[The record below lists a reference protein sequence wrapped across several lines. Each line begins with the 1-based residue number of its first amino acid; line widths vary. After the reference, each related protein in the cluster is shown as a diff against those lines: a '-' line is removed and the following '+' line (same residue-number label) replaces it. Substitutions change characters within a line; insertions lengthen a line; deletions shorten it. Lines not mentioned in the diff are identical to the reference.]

1 MTEADRLLAEFP
13 DFIREH
19 IFRLGWKELRPVQ
32 LAAARVL
39 FESEDNLLL
48 SSATA
53 SGKTEAAFFPI
64 LSELVKHPSSAPS
77 VWVLYIAPLKSLIN
91 DQFLRMEELLAASH
105 IPVFHWHGDVPS
117 SQKEKFLREPGGILQ
132 ITPESLESMLINRWH
147 DIPRIFGDLRYIV
160 IDELHALIGSARGAQ
175 VLCQLF
181 RLGER
186 IGHRPRRVGLSA
198 TLGDLETAAAWLGAG
213 SGRQTAAPTLSETG
227 QSFRLGMEHFYIGD
241 TRRNQTSAPSEEHA
255 MDDSSLPDAGCEFLY
270 RMVTPCSSLVF
281 SNSREETEQVTA
293 ALRRTARER
302 GEEDIFFI
310 HHGSLSKCLREE
322 AELRLK
328 DESRRTVVAATVT
341 MELGID
347 IGRLERV
354 VQIDAPLSVSGF
366 LQRLGRSGRRG
377 SPPEMCMLFREE
389 TPPSNASLPESLP
402 WGLLRGIAIVELY
415 RRERFIEPPT
425 LRRMPLSL
433 AFQQTLSLLMAEGEL
448 APQALA
454 GKLLSLPPFAALSPE
469 DYRELLISMVENEYI
484 ALTEEGGCIVGLE
497 GERLTGSFRFYAV
510 FAENEDFTVR
520 AGSEEIGSVSA
531 APPVGDC
538 LALAGRVW
546 EVEEL
551 DTSRRLIYVRAAKG
565 EKSISWSGSMGEI
578 HTRVLDGMRTVLFED
593 TVYPYLGEN
602 AKHRLALARNTARA
616 SGMQSSPLL
625 SIGSDRFVLFPWLG
639 TRGFHAT
646 RRTLRHYAHDLGI
659 GEIRG
664 EGCYYITFRGGR
676 ETPERLLARLSALLS
691 KSPPKPSELV
701 GEEESPCFDRYDK
714 YIPAPL
720 LRRAYAEDRLAL
732 DEVMHRFLKG
742 R

>member
-1 MTEADRLLAEFP
+1 MTEADRLFAEFP
-13 DFIREH
+13 NFIREH
-19 IFRLGWKELRPVQ
+19 IFRLGWTELRPVQ

-39 FESEDNLLL
+39 FDSEDNLLL

-64 LSELVKHPSSAPS
+64 LSELLKQPPSAPS
-77 VWVLYIAPLKSLIN
+77 VTVLYIAPLKSLIN
-91 DQFLRMEELLAASH
+91 DQFFRMQELLDGGH
-105 IPVFHWHGDVPS
+105 VPVFHWHGDVPS
-117 SQKEKFLREPGGILQ
+117 SQKERFLREPGGVLQ
-132 ITPESLESMLINRWH
+132 ITPESLESMLVNRWR
-147 DIPRIFGDLRYIV
+147 DIPRLFGDLRYIV
-160 IDELHALIGSARGAQ
+160 IDELHALIGSARGEQ
-175 VLCQLF
+175 VLCQLS
-181 RLGER
+181 RLGAR
-186 IGHRPRRVGLSA
+186 IGHHPRRVGLSA
-198 TLGDLETAAAWLGAG
+198 TLGDLATAAAWLGAG
-213 SGRQTAAPTLSETG
+213 SGRQTAAPGFSETG

-241 TRRNQTSAPSEEHA
+241 TSDKREDARAAGPVADDGTPS
-255 MDDSSLPDAGCEFLY
+255 DAGYELLY
-270 RMVTPCSSLVF
+270 RMVTPCRSLIF

-293 ALRRTARER
+293 ALRRVARER

-310 HHGSLSKCLREE
+310 HHGSLSTSLREE
-322 AELRLK
+322 AERRLK
-328 DESRRTVVAATVT
+328 EEDRRTVVAATVT

-354 VQIDAPLSVSGF
+354 VQMGAPLSVAGF

-377 SPPEMCMLFREE
+377 SPPEMCMLFREA
-389 TPPSNASLPESLP
+389 PPPANASLPESLP

-454 GKLLSLPPFAALSPE
+454 ERLLSLPPFAALLPE
-469 DYRELLISMVENEYI
+469 DYRELLVSMVENEYV

-510 FAENEDFTVR
+510 FAESEEFTVR

-565 EKSISWSGSMGEI
+565 EKAISWSGNTGEI
-578 HTRVLDGMRTVLFED
+578 HTRILEGMHTVLFED

-602 AKHRLALARNTARA
+602 AKHRLALARKTARA
-616 SGMQSSPLL
+616 SGMQASPLL
-625 SIGSDRFVLFPWLG
+625 SLGGDRFVLFPWLG
-639 TRGFHAT
+639 TRAFHTT
-646 RRTLRHYAHDLGI
+646 RRILRHYAKDLGI

-664 EGCYYITFRGGR
+664 EGGCYITFRGEGN
-676 ETPERLLARLSALLS
+676 TPERLLTHLSSLLAER
-691 KSPPKPSELV
+691 PPKPSELV
-701 GEEESPCFDRYDK
+701 GEEMPCFDRYDK

-732 DEVMHRFLKG
+732 DEVMQRFRRG